1 MLDVTRQLNGI
12 SMNITREYRNN
23 FVLRA
28 AKPSFSALRFSTDRF
43 SELERTRSLTNQV
56 LLPLSTADNVGPT
69 R

>member
-1 MLDVTRQLNGI
+1 MLDVICQLNGI
-12 SMNITREYRNN
+12 SMNITREYRIN
-23 FVLRA
+23 FVMRA
-28 AKPSFSALRFSTDRF
+28 ARPSFSALRYSTGRF